1 MSTLTQQ
8 ERDGLEDVFLSIH
21 NNKNKFYKTRAF
33 SFIIT
38 DTNISS
44 VAAKLLKQ
52 AKIGLKK
59 RKRLYFFSFFN
70 KKKKSLSK

>member
-21 NNKNKFYKTRAF
+21 NNNKYYKTKVF

>member
-1 MSTLTQQ
+1 MSALTQQ

-21 NNKNKFYKTRAF
+21 TKKFKYYKTKK
-33 SFIIT
+33 SDSLIT

-44 VAAKLLKQ
+44 ITAKLLKQ
-52 AKIGLKK
+52 ARIGLKK

-70 KKKKSLSK
+70 KKKKYLSK